1 MNEAQY
7 IEHEVQMRVM
17 KETTES
23 KFVMMQKNFDDR
35 FSSFE
40 KRMDD
45 RFTHIDYKIN
55 LIIGIMVVS
64 LLVPLIK
71 TALGML
77 SCTTKNMMKLFTT
90 KFTRK
95 VNTMNG
101 SRLISKSAR
110 EICRSIADEPNRSPA

>member
-71 TALGML
+71 TALGM
-77 SCTTKNMMKLFTT
+77 
-90 KFTRK
+90 
-95 VNTMNG
+95 
-101 SRLISKSAR
+101 
-110 EICRSIADEPNRSPA
+110 